1 MKLLDS
7 CSVSTPYPPR
17 IIWIPI
23 SIIWLCQLTL
33 FSGKMNPFS
42 NILLFALLTLQSM
55 WTKPEFTKKSIHI
68 KDTSTEYEYVQFVT
82 NLQKA

>member
-1 MKLLDS
+1 
-7 CSVSTPYPPR
+7 
-17 IIWIPI
+17 
-23 SIIWLCQLTL
+23 
-33 FSGKMNPFS
+33 
-42 NILLFALLTLQSM
+42 M